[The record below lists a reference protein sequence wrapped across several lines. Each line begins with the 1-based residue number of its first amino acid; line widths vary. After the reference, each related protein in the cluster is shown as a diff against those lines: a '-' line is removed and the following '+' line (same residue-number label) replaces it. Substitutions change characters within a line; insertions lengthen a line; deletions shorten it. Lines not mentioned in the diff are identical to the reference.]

1 MGAAEGLALGL
12 ALGAAEGLA
21 LGAALGAAEGLA
33 LGDAEGVALGDAE
46 GVAVGAEVPQIFA
59 SLPHSSHT
67 FPLIQSS
74 AELTL
79 AYTPGYPAP
88 AHPIPQETTPT
99 SVWAPVLS
107 SIDTSGPPLSPWHE
121 SFPPSS
127 YPAQSML
134 SLIQAALYLDALHSS
149 FVM

>member
-12 ALGAAEGLA
+12 ALGAVEGLA
-21 LGAALGAAEGLA
+21 VGAALGDTEGLA
-33 LGDAEGVALGDAE
+33 VGDAEGVALGDSE

-59 SLPHSSHT
+59 SLSQSSHT
-67 FPLIQSS
+67 TSLIQSS

-79 AYTPGYPAP
+79 AYTPGYPFF
-88 AHPIPQETTPT
+88 AHSIPKETTPT
-99 SVWAPVLS
+99 SVWAPVRS

-127 YPAQSML
+127 YPAQIML
-134 SLIQAALYLDALHSS
+134 SRIHEEGYIVLHSS
-149 FVM
+149 FAM